1 LSASLPA
8 LRLVLGFSPNS
19 ASHNVARAVAPSL
32 ARELGRPVELV
43 LHPGESGAAA
53 ARMVAA
59 LPPDGHTLLVATL
72 GSHALVPAM
81 NARCGYHPLDDF
93 TPISLLLTA
102 PLILAVPASTG
113 IANLAA
119 LIEAARNA
127 DLPLSY
133 GTSAVAG
140 APHLAAALFAHRV
153 GVRFRHARYD
163 DTRDLYADLVAGRIA
178 LSFNNVM
185 SMLPLIREGALVAL
199 GSTGR
204 APHPAL
210 PDVMPIAAGAGLDA
224 GLDAQL
230 ADYAVTNWLGV
241 VGRSGLPAAPVAEV
255 GAALTAAARRLVAA
269 GESDVCASPP
279 DTFAELIRSEWQHW
293 TPIVRA
299 LGWTQS
305 VELGN
310 ECKG

>member
-1 LSASLPA
+1 
-8 LRLVLGFSPNS
+8 
-19 ASHNVARAVAPSL
+19 
-32 ARELGRPVELV
+32 V
-43 LHPGESGAAA
+43 LHPGDSGAAA

-81 NARCGYHPLDDF
+81 NPGCGYHPLDDF

-102 PLILAVPASTG
+102 PLILAVPASAG
-113 IANLAA
+113 IANLLE
-119 LIEAARNA
+119 LIEAARDA
-127 DLPLSY
+127 AAPLSY

-153 GVRFRHARYD
+153 GVRLRHARYG

-185 SMLPLIREGALVAL
+185 SMLPLIREGKLVPL

-210 PDVMPIAAGAGLDA
+210 PDVMPIAAGTGLDA
-224 GLDAQL
+224 RLDVRL

-241 VGRSGLPAAPVAEV
+241 VGPAGLPAAAIAQV
-255 GAALTAAARRLVAA
+255 GAALTAAARGLVAA
-269 GESDVCASPP
+269 GESDICACPP
-279 DTFAELIRSEWQHW
+279 DTFAKLIRGEWQHW
-293 TPIVRA
+293 APIVRA
-299 LGWTQS
+299 LGCSGGRKLAWA
-305 VELGN
+305 VVKNVPRHDAERAVL
-310 ECKG
+310 

>member
-1 LSASLPA
+1 
-8 LRLVLGFSPNS
+8 LRLVVGFSPNS
-19 ASHNVARAVAPSL
+19 ASHNVARAVAPRL

-43 LHPGESGAAA
+43 LHPGDSGAAA

-81 NARCGYHPLDDF
+81 NPGCGYHPLDDF

-102 PLILAVPASTG
+102 PLILAVPASAG
-113 IANLAA
+113 SANLAE

-127 DLPLSY
+127 EAPLSY

-140 APHLAAALFAHRV
+140 APHLAAALFAHRI
-153 GVRFRHARYD
+153 GVRLRHARYG
-163 DTRDLYADLVAGRIA
+163 DTRDLYADLVSGRIA

-185 SMLPLIREGALVAL
+185 SMLPLIREGRLVPL

-210 PDVMPIAAGAGLDA
+210 PDVMPIAGLDPR
-224 GLDAQL
+224 L

-241 VGRSGLPAAPVAEV
+241 VGPAGLPAAAIAEI

-269 GESDVCASPP
+269 GESDVYACPP
-279 DTFAELIRSEWQHW
+279 DTFATLIRSEWQHW

-299 LGWTQS
+299 LGWTTS
-305 VELGN
+305 ATRPPDAR
-310 ECKG
+310 CP